1 MENLWQRLIDLWRGD
16 GLTIRPPARAE
27 TIQAFES
34 RYGVVL
40 SDDLRAYFL
49 SADGMEE
56 VPLDPGLNRFWPLR
70 MVRPVEEELS
80 EQHKDRLAYPGCF
93 VFADHCIWC
102 FAWAVRLDKESA
114 AESGPVFKVTASDVP
129 GQQIASSFT
138 AFVEMYLADQYS
150 VL

>member
-49 SADGMEE
+49 SADGMED
-56 VPLDPGLNRFWPLR
+56 VLDPGLNRFGR
-70 MVRPVEEELS
+70 S
-80 EQHKDRLAYPGCF
+80 
-93 VFADHCIWC
+93 
-102 FAWAVRLDKESA
+102 AW
-114 AESGPVFKVTASDVP
+114 
-129 GQQIASSFT
+129 
-138 AFVEMYLADQYS
+138 
-150 VL
+150 